1 MNKELQRE
9 VRHFYQGHQLTYTE
23 KYYLDHPLDEQ
34 TNQIDRSKLEPH
46 YTSKQVKHNLQE
58 LRKAWERFTS

>member
-9 VRHFYQGHQLTYTE
+9 VTYVYQGHRLTYTE

-34 TNQIDRSKLEPH
+34 TNQIDQSKLEPH
-46 YTSKQVKHNLQE
+46 YTAKQVENNLKE
-58 LRKAWERFTS
+58 LRKSWERFSS